1 MNEYSFTLSRHDY
14 EILLIMLGFATGA
27 AAERGETKLVLSF
40 VRLTNEI
47 NKNNPHW
54 TNYEVRADKENHDGV

>member
-1 MNEYSFTLSRHDY
+1 MNEYSFTLSRDDY

-27 AAERGETKLVLSF
+27 AAKEGDRKLVQSF

-54 TNYEVRADKENHDGV
+54 TNYEVPADKENHDGI